1 MSANKV
7 FGIDLGTTYSCISQV
22 DRFGRPEVIRNMD
35 GDPTTPSV
43 VQFQGDD
50 VIVGKLAKRS
60 SRLGPRQRRRSSSS
74 ATSARPTGASTP
86 AAASGRRRAC
96 RR

>member
-22 DRFGRPEVIRNMD
+22 DRYGRPEVISNMD
-35 GDPTTPSV
+35 GDATTPSV

-60 SRLGPRQRRRSSSS
+60 SRLDPDNVAQLVKRHIGEADWRFH
-74 ATSARPTGASTP
+74 AG
-86 AAASGRRRAC
+86 GREW
-96 RR
+96 

>member
-22 DRFGRPEVIRNMD
+22 DRYGRPEVLRNMD

-43 VQFQGDD
+43 VQFQGED

-60 SRLGPRQRRRSSSS
+60 RGWTPTTSRSSSS

-86 AAASGRRRAC
+86 AGANGRRPASPR
-96 RR
+96 